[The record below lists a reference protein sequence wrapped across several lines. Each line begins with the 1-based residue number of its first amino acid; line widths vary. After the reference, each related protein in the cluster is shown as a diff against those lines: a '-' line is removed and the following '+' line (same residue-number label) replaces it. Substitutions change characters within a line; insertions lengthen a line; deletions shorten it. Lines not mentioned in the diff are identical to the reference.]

1 MGLKDLFNNDYETSE
16 ANPALELQTH
26 YYRNRSEEVIRV
38 VKEMIAS
45 EGGQIK
51 AEIPQFQEIFYETSG
66 YSCTV
71 IIVGVRP
78 TETAVDFKITTY
90 KLIAN
95 GRGKKIIKDLYQY
108 LDNNLSFK
116 GLGLYNK

>member
-16 ANPALELQTH
+16 LAPSVELQTH
-26 YYRNRSEEVIRV
+26 YYRNRSDEVINV
-38 VKEMIAS
+38 VKEMIKR
-45 EGGQIK
+45 ENGTIK

-71 IIVGVRP
+71 VIVGVRP

-95 GRGKKIIKDLYQY
+95 GRGKKIIKDLYQF
-108 LDNNLSFK
+108 LDSKLSFK